1 MKKWWD
7 DEGMMVEEM
16 QVVEVVMGMVKVVM
30 GMVKVAMGMVKL
42 VEGMAWVYL
51 LNLMRWQIQR

>member
-7 DEGMMVEEM
+7 NEGMMVEEM
-16 QVVEVVMGMVKVVM
+16 QVVEVVMGMVKVAV
-30 GMVKVAMGMVKL
+30 GMVKL
-42 VEGMAWVYL
+42 VEGMVWVYL